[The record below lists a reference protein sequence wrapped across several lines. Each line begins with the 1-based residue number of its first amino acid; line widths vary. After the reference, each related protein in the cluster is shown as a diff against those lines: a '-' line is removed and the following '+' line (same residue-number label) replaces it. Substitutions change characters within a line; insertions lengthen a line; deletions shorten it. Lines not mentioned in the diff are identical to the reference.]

1 MPLPPPLCR
10 GREICREGTWQG
22 LVLSLPLIRGR
33 PCFSSPFQ
41 VLLPSQGPLRRP
53 QKSLQV
59 TPETRCCES
68 G

>member
-41 VLLPSQGPLRRP
+41 VLLPSQGPLPPKEPPGDPRN
-53 QKSLQV
+53 QV
-59 TPETRCCES
+59 L
-68 G
+68 